1 MKFHKALALL
11 PFLALAQPQVAHAQQ
26 CVNGTDAAAMFVY
39 SVPPAI
45 EAVRNSCS
53 GRLQNNGFIATGGNR
68 LAARYTALQTENWPQ
83 AKRAALSL
91 FAAAN
96 AKNRQA
102 AQAAI
107 GGMDPVLIFQT
118 LPDNVARPLADALIM
133 QKVAEQVKPEKCGE
147 MEQVLRA
154 MNPIEP
160 RDAGA
165 LLGAVA
171 NLVGIEN
178 LDVCKAGG
186 A

>member
-1 MKFHKALALL
+1 MKFPKALGLI
-11 PFLALAQPQVAHAQQ
+11 PFLALAQPQVAQAQQ
-26 CVNGTDAAAMFVY
+26 CVSGADAAAMFVY

-45 EAVRNSCS
+45 EAVRNTCN
-53 GRLQNNGFIATGGNR
+53 GRLDTSGFIATGSNR
-68 LAARYTALQTENWPQ
+68 LSARYATLQAENWPK

-91 FAAAN
+91 FANAN

-102 AQAAI
+102 TQSAI
-107 GGMDPVLIFQT
+107 GGLDPFTIFQT

-147 MEQVLRA
+147 LELVLHA
-154 MNPIEP
+154 MSPIEP

-171 NLVGIEN
+171 NLVGLEN
-178 LDVCKAGG
+178 LNVCKAD
-186 A
+186 